1 MLAADRVSFGMDDI
15 TDLLHAAKGG
25 DAEALAA
32 LFEALYPDLRRIA
45 RKRLSIDE
53 RGTLLDTTALV
64 HECYMKFAK
73 AQRLS
78 VEDRGH
84 FMAYAATAMRSIV
97 VDFAR
102 ARLAERRG
110 GHAPHETL
118 DSTLGDSIPGGEAE
132 ILSVHEALDELATLD
147 PRMARV
153 VEMRYFGGL
162 ADAEIAEA
170 LEVGLR
176 TVRRD
181 WEKARLI
188 LSASLRG

>member
-1 MLAADRVSFGMDDI
+1 MDDI
-15 TDLLHAAKGG
+15 TALLHSAKEG
-25 DAEALAA
+25 DAKAIAG
-32 LFEALYPDLRRIA
+32 LFQALYPDLRRIA

-64 HECYMKFAK
+64 HECYMKFAR

-78 VEDRGH
+78 VDDRNH

-102 ARLAERRG
+102 ARLTERRG
-110 GHAPHETL
+110 GHAQHETL
-118 DSTLGDSIPGGEAE
+118 NSTLIGSIPGGEAE
-132 ILSVHEALDELATLD
+132 VLAVHEALDDLATFD
-147 PRMARV
+147 PRLARV

-162 ADAEIAEA
+162 ADAEIADA
-170 LEVGLR
+170 LGVGLR

-188 LSASLRG
+188 LSATLRG

>member
-1 MLAADRVSFGMDDI
+1 MADDI
-15 TDLLHAAKGG
+15 TALLRAARQG
-25 DAEALAA
+25 DADALAG

-64 HECYMKFAK
+64 HECYLKFTRT
-73 AQRLS
+73 QRLGAD
-78 VEDRGH
+78 DRNH

-110 GHAPHETL
+110 GGARHQTL
-118 DSTLGDSIPGGEAE
+118 DSASVGGIPGGEVEVLA
-132 ILSVHEALDELATLD
+132 IHEALDELATVD

-153 VEMRYFGGL
+153 VELRYFGGL
-162 ADAEIAEA
+162 ADAEIADV
-170 LEVGLR
+170 LGVGLR

-188 LSASLRG
+188 LAATLRA

>member
-1 MLAADRVSFGMDDI
+1 MDDI
-15 TDLLHAAKGG
+15 TALLHAAKEG
-25 DAEALAA
+25 DAKALAG
-32 LFEALYPDLRRIA
+32 LFEVLYPDLRRIA
-45 RKRLSIDE
+45 RRRLSIDE

-64 HECYMKFAK
+64 HECYMKFAR
-73 AQRLS
+73 AHRLS
-78 VEDRGH
+78 VDDRSH

-102 ARLAERRG
+102 ARLTERRG
-110 GHAPHETL
+110 GQAPHETL
-118 DSTLGDSIPGGEAE
+118 DSALIGSIAGGEAE
-132 ILSVHEALDELATLD
+132 VLAVHEALDELATLD

-162 ADAEIAEA
+162 ADAEIADA
-170 LEVGLR
+170 LGVGLR

-188 LSASLRG
+188 LSATLRG

>member
-1 MLAADRVSFGMDDI
+1 MHDI
-15 TDLLHAAKGG
+15 TDLLHAARDG
-25 DAEALAA
+25 DAQALAG
-32 LFEALYPDLRRIA
+32 LFEALYPELRRIA
-45 RKRLSIDE
+45 RRRLSIDE

-73 AQRLS
+73 SQRLS

-102 ARLAERRG
+102 ARLTDRRG
-110 GHAPHETL
+110 GQLPHETL
-118 DSTLGDSIPGGEAE
+118 DSTSIGGIAGGEAE
-132 ILSVHEALDELATLD
+132 VLAVHEALDELATLD

-170 LEVGLR
+170 LGVGVR

-188 LSASLRG
+188 LSATLRG